1 MSPAVIVTLTCVYS
15 SNAYSLMPQ
24 ATWKY
29 IH

>member
-1 MSPAVIVTLTCVYS
+1 MSPAVAVTLTYVYS
-15 SNAYSLMPQ
+15 FNDYTLMPQ